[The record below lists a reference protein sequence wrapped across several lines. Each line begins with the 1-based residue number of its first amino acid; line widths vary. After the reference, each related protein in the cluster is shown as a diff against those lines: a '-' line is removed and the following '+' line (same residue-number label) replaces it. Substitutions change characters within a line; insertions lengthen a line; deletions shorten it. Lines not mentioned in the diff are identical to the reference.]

1 MKKSIY
7 TFGICLA
14 LGLTAC
20 TSSLEG
26 TAADLE
32 KIAEDMKA
40 EPKVIGDWGL
50 SDFDLGMEIPA
61 EQQEMFDTMKKEMVA
76 VSTMSYKDDGT
87 YSQNDLMQGEVVT
100 QTGTYHVVNGKLTT
114 INDETDIP
122 STTEIIS
129 LTETELVLSIE
140 DQGNT
145 IKMTYTRK

>member
-87 YSQNDLMQGEVVT
+87 YSQNDLMQGEVIT